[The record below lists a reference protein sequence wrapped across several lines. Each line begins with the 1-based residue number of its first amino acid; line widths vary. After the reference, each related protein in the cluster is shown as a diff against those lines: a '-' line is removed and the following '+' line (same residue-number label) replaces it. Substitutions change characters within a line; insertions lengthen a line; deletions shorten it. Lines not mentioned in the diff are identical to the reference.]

1 MLSAILIIIVFLI
14 FAALMIMKKLSAI
27 IAMPLMAVIIAFI
40 AGICSGMPIFGEN
53 SVMSFVCSDVLTS
66 GSFRLGEAMM
76 YAVFGAVLSEIVQK
90 TGIAKSLVRT
100 AAELAGDRKM
110 VSAAVLTVAASAV
123 FGSVTGLGGFIMVA
137 SLVLPVMTAA
147 GISPLLASCLVLF
160 SLSIGGIFNPANWGF
175 YKNALG
181 IELDVIKNLSVSY
194 AIILAAAAAV
204 FLVIGIIRDK
214 KTMFWAVSVPP
225 KENKL
230 SAFAL
235 ITPVLPILLIV
246 NPWIP
251 VPVIPAFI
259 IASLYG
265 IVVSDISK
273 TVQLATASFVDG
285 LKNISPVIGLFIGI
299 GMLLNSVASQPV
311 TSVMK
316 PLLQSVIPSSPIWY
330 VVFFFLLAPLALY
343 RGPFNLFGLGSGLA
357 AIIVSAGILPP
368 AAVMGA
374 FLSVGQIQGVCD
386 PTNTHNAWIAQ
397 FMKVPAEEIMKKTLP
412 YAWTFV
418 LVALCYAV
426 FFAKVLG

>member
-426 FFAKVLG
+426 FFAKVLR

>member
-40 AGICSGMPIFGEN
+40 AGICSGMPIFGEKG
-53 SVMSFVCSDVLTS
+53 VTSFVCSDVLTS

-90 TGIAKSLVRT
+90 TGIAKCLVRT

-316 PLLQSVIPSSPIWY
+316 PLLQSVIPSSPVWY

-412 YAWTFV
+412 YTWAFV
-418 LVALCYAV
+418 LLALCYAV